1 MAKAKLKDL
10 SIEQLKNKE
19 RSFKIFIG
27 VFILLILYLFYI
39 LFQDYLKGEEIDYA
53 ILTIAICTIGGSV
66 SIYPE
71 LKKVQKELSSR
82 S

>member
-19 RSFKIFIG
+19 RSLKIFIG
-27 VFILLILYLFYI
+27 VFIPFILYFFYS
-39 LFQDYLKGEEIDYA
+39 LFQNYLNGEEIDYA
-53 ILTIAICTIGGSV
+53 VLTIAICTIGGPV
-66 SIYPE
+66 TIYPE
-71 LKKVQKELSSR
+71 LKAVQKELRSR